1 MAILITGGAGYI
13 GSHTVVALLERG
25 DDVIIVDN
33 LSNAKAL
40 VIDRI
45 ETITKKRPIFYPID
59 VTNFKELD
67 QVFAK
72 HTITS
77 VIHFAGYKAVGES
90 VAKPLMYYD
99 NNLNATLTLIK
110 VMLAHQVHQLVFSS
124 SATVYGE
131 PSRMPIVETDPV
143 GGTTNPYGST
153 KMINEM
159 IIQDVV
165 KAHAN
170 FRAVFLRYFNPIGA
184 HASGLIGEDPQGI
197 PNNLMPF
204 ITQVAVGKR
213 PFLSIFGNDYPTS
226 DGTGVRDYIHVV
238 DLALGHLA
246 ALQNIQQHHGLKI
259 YNLGTGQGTSVLEMV
274 HAFEQVAKIKIP
286 YQIVPR
292 RPGDI
297 AVSYADVTKADKE
310 LGWKTHLTIADA
322 CQDAWNWQ
330 KHNPFGYDTPK
341 KQ

>member
-1 MAILITGGAGYI
+1 MAILVTGGAGYI

-25 DDVIIVDN
+25 DDVVIVDN
-33 LSNAKAL
+33 LYNAKL
-40 VIDRI
+40 MVLDRI
-45 ETITKKRPIFYPID
+45 EAICKKRPIFYQVD
-59 VTNFKELD
+59 VVNQEALD
-67 QVFAK
+67 KVFTK
-72 HTITS
+72 HKITS

-90 VAKPLMYYD
+90 VSKPLMYYH
-99 NNLNATLTLIK
+99 NNLNSTLTLIN
-110 VMLAHQVHQLVFSS
+110 VMLAHHVHQLVFSS

-131 PSRMPIVETDPV
+131 PTKMPIVETDPV

-153 KMINEM
+153 KLINEM

-165 KAHAN
+165 KAN
-170 FRAVFLRYFNPIGA
+170 PQFRAVLLRYFNPIGA
-184 HASGLIGEDPQGI
+184 HPSGLIGEDPQGI

-213 PFLSIFGNDYPTS
+213 PFLSVYGNDYPTP

-246 ALQNIQQHHGLKI
+246 ALDKLQQSGVSI
-259 YNLGTGQGTSVLEMV
+259 YNLGTGQGTSVLDMV
-274 HAFEQVAKIKIP
+274 QAFQQVSKVNIP

-297 AVSYADVTKADKE
+297 AVSYADVTKANKE
-310 LGWKTHLTIADA
+310 LGWKTRLTLRDA
-322 CQDAWNWQ
+322 CEDAWRWQ
-330 KHNPFGYDTPK
+330 KQNPNGYDSFNK
-341 KQ
+341 L